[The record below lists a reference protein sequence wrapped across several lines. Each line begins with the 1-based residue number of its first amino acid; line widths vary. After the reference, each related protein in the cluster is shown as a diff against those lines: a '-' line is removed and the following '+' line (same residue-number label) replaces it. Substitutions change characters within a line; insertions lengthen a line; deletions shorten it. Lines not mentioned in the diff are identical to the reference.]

1 MNHYLQKLEVRAK
14 RVEQANDR
22 YQDDI
27 LWALKRTGETLTGD
41 NTCLPLALA
50 AQIQLNLHGY
60 PAHTRLGVQKKM
72 NGDIKAHAW
81 VECNGKV
88 VIGGPEQ
95 EIEEY
100 AILSEKEGT
109 SL

>member
-1 MNHYLQKLEVRAK
+1 MLFLLVGRICLRILPFKTMNHYLQKLEVRAK

-22 YQDDI
+22 YQD
-27 LWALKRTGETLTGD
+27 
-41 NTCLPLALA
+41 
-50 AQIQLNLHGY
+50 
-60 PAHTRLGVQKKM
+60 
-72 NGDIKAHAW
+72 
-81 VECNGKV
+81 
-88 VIGGPEQ
+88 EQ

>member
-1 MNHYLQKLEVRAK
+1 
-14 RVEQANDR
+14 
-22 YQDDI
+22 
-27 LWALKRTGETLTGD
+27 
-41 NTCLPLALA
+41 
-50 AQIQLNLHGY
+50 
-60 PAHTRLGVQKKM
+60 M

-100 AILSEKEGT
+100 TILSEKEGT